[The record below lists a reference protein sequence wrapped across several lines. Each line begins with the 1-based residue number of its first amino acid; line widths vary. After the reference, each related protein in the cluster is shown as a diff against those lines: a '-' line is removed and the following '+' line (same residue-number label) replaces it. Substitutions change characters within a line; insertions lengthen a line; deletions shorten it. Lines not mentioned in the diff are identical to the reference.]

1 MRPSGRVG
9 VLMYCFEGVRIETR
23 RDRQKTF
30 FIDDE
35 FSLSESPKA
44 RIRAIFAKCD

>member
-1 MRPSGRVG
+1 MG
-9 VLMYCFEGVRIETR
+9 VLTYCFDGVRIETR
-23 RDRQKTF
+23 RDRRKTF

-44 RIRAIFAKCD
+44 RFRAIFAKCD